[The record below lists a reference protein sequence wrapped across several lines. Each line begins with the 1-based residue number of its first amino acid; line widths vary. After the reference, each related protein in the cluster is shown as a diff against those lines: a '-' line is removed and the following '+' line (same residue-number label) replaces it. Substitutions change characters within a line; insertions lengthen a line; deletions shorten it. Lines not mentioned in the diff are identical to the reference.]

1 MTSPWELPRKIAL
14 GGKDY
19 EINGDFRDVLEI
31 FSYFDDPDLPP
42 FLQWEIALAL
52 FYREPVPEVL
62 QQEAMEQLCRFI
74 RCGAQEPETPA
85 KPLISWQQDAP
96 LIVADVNK
104 VAGQEI
110 RALPFL
116 HWWTFMAYFN
126 AVGEGQLSALLSIR
140 DKLSRRQKLEDWE
153 KTYYREHRHQ
163 VDIKPRYSTREQR
176 QKDRLEQMLAGK

>member
-74 RCGAQEPETPA
+74 YTILYVFSEHH
-85 KPLISWQQDAP
+85 
-96 LIVADVNK
+96 
-104 VAGQEI
+104 I
-110 RALPFL
+110 R
-116 HWWTFMAYFN
+116 
-126 AVGEGQLSALLSIR
+126 V
-140 DKLSRRQKLEDWE
+140 
-153 KTYYREHRHQ
+153 
-163 VDIKPRYSTREQR
+163 
-176 QKDRLEQMLAGK
+176 